1 MAGADRMYDALFR
14 QVGVIRAQTFSDLI
28 DIPAALAT
36 GRSLHGKRVA
46 VLTSTG
52 GAGTLVS
59 DALGV
64 SGFETPPPD
73 DATAATLRALQT
85 GDHAALDRNPID
97 VTLAGLQ
104 PDLLRGAIRALLASP
119 SYDAVA
125 IIVGS
130 SGLAMPGL
138 MADAIHDCLPESDK
152 PVLAYVSPHAPQ
164 VAAVLNQRGVPA
176 FSAPESCAVAFG
188 AMLAAA
194 RPVPTVVAAPLP
206 CDVDTSD
213 IAPGSLDEAAAKALF
228 ARFGVP
234 GVRESVVADAA
245 QAVAAAHDL
254 SDRVVLKMLSSTV
267 THKSD
272 VGGVAVNVAPGDIA
286 MRLDAMRN
294 DVLRHTG
301 SAPERYLVQEMVSG
315 GVEMI
320 LGMHRDALG
329 TAILLGMGGV
339 TAELFQDTTMRLLP
353 PSGGLTRDEALSMI
367 RELKTWPLLD
377 GYRGRPKGDVD
388 ALADAI
394 VAFSSMTAALGS
406 RLIEAEINPL
416 FVLSAG
422 QGVRAADGVAVL
434 GT

>member
-1 MAGADRMYDALFR
+1 
-14 QVGVIRAQTFSDLI
+14 
-28 DIPAALAT
+28 
-36 GRSLHGKRVA
+36 
-46 VLTSTG
+46 
-52 GAGTLVS
+52 
-59 DALGV
+59 
-64 SGFETPPPD
+64 
-73 DATAATLRALQT
+73 
-85 GDHAALDRNPID
+85 
-97 VTLAGLQ
+97 
-104 PDLLRGAIRALLASP
+104 
-119 SYDAVA
+119 
-125 IIVGS
+125 
-130 SGLAMPGL
+130 

-194 RPVPTVVAAPLP
+194 RPVPTVVAAPLSR
-206 CDVDTSD
+206 DVDTSD
-213 IAPGSLDEAAAKALF
+213 VAPGSLDEAAAKALF

-234 GVRESVVADAA
+234 GVREAVVADAA
-245 QAVAAAHDL
+245 QAAAAAHDL
-254 SDRVVLKMLSSTV
+254 GDRVVLKMLSSTV

-377 GYRGRPKGDVD
+377 GYRGRPKGDVT

-394 VAFSSMTAALGS
+394 VAFSSMTAALGP

-416 FVLSAG
+416 FVLPAG
-422 QGVRAADGVAVL
+422 QGVRAADGVAVI